1 MISAAG
7 AAQPWRRLK
16 RPRLHPHQVASR
28 SQCDS
33 DDQLPA
39 LRGVPMAVLIGEAV
53 EGGPLA
59 SDLRAVLCHRAEP
72 TRAGVPLRH
81 GFSID

>member
-1 MISAAG
+1 
-7 AAQPWRRLK
+7 
-16 RPRLHPHQVASR
+16 
-28 SQCDS
+28 
-33 DDQLPA
+33 
-39 LRGVPMAVLIGEAV
+39 MAVLIGEAV

-59 SDLRAVLCHRAEP
+59 SDLRVLCHRAEP